1 MKNRWYIKGMMTE
14 MTSVLIEKDV
24 LRWKQRVMK
33 SESVQLRLKPK
44 LQYVFRLAGKHDV
57 LLRKFQNLEEFLKEH
72 FDNAI
77 KHDTLL
83 RKVLRMT
90 QVEKNR
96 KKLKFDLTMR
106 KSVIY

>member
-1 MKNRWYIKGMMTE
+1 
-14 MTSVLIEKDV
+14 
-24 LRWKQRVMK
+24 
-33 SESVQLRLKPK
+33 VQLRLKPK

-57 LLRKFQNLEEFLKEH
+57 LLRKFQNFEEFLKEH

-77 KHDTLL
+77 KHDALL

-96 KKLKFDLTMR
+96 KKFEIRLDNAKKCDILSDHAKQSMLIIQKEKNKFCGLTQMR
-106 KSVIY
+106 FRWNPLNG